1 MKSNSMSVTVSL
13 EDAAHSRCHILL
25 YSKVENAA
33 EVRQLIMKGQVEASL
48 IKPAMVVDTFQVIV
62 AANKA
67 VRSLAAKKMVTRSVF
82 AEIIF
87 NLSPT
92 KNVNIVLDFYKPFS
106 SLMITDSLKN
116 FGLGDGDTEIL
127 AVVLDEES
135 GEKVKK
141 LKSQIRGELTAVT
154 EVLNL
159 TNQARVKQL
168 YKVTDSELRVTS
180 LLDAVVSRMACKEFL
195 VM

>member
-1 MKSNSMSVTVSL
+1 MLMKSNSMSVTVSL

-92 KNVNIVLDFYKPFS
+92 KN
-106 SLMITDSLKN
+106 ITDSLKN

>member
-1 MKSNSMSVTVSL
+1 MPQISPYDKCQYCVDHHAWYCGKRRTLTKTPFPHSSCITLSSCIYYLRLMKSNSMSVTVSL

-92 KNVNIVLDFYKPFS
+92 KN
-106 SLMITDSLKN
+106 ITDSLKN

-141 LKSQIRGELTAVT
+141 LKSQIRGEFH
-154 EVLNL
+154 
-159 TNQARVKQL
+159 
-168 YKVTDSELRVTS
+168 SS
-180 LLDAVVSRMACKEFL
+180 VVEH
-195 VM
+195 